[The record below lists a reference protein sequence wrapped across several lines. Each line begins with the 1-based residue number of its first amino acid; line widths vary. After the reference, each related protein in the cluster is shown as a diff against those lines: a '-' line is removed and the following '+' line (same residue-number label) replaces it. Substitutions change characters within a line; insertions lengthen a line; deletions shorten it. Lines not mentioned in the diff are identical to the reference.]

1 MVTIKVA
8 TGARDCFLRPR
19 ANFTP
24 QQPTSRNVGKTDAN
38 IRCVI
43 SQKRK
48 GRSLVS
54 YFVLI
59 RSMQGINVGYM
70 LRGKC
75 TVAFY
80 GGELEIAASDKY
92 LLFEI
97 WDFQG
102 GGSSF
107 MDEFTC

>member
-1 MVTIKVA
+1 
-8 TGARDCFLRPR
+8 
-19 ANFTP
+19 
-24 QQPTSRNVGKTDAN
+24 
-38 IRCVI
+38 
-43 SQKRK
+43 
-48 GRSLVS
+48 
-54 YFVLI
+54 
-59 RSMQGINVGYM
+59 MQGINVGYM